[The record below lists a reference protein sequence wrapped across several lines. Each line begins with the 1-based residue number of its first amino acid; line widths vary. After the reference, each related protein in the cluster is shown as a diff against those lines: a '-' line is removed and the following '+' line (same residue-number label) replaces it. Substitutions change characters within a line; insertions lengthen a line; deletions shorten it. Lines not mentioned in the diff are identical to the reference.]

1 MEQPTGYSGLKPTKL
16 TKKEFE
22 KKYRSIKSKI
32 LEKQPEIKSKSQV
45 VNQMVLREMKEFPFF
60 NEKGEPVKKGGT
72 GYQFYYMSGGVAR
85 PASKRKAS
93 QKAAGQQRTKNL
105 KLSNEHLTKD
115 QLNRTKNLQAQLNKL
130 GFQADHKLEVQ
141 TTGPMVEQL
150 RRELKL
156 GLLTNKQ
163 YKNELLKLRRRGIGD
178 DPKNFQ
184 KLTGKENS
192 AKRSE
197 VEKKNKAL
205 EKLEKTKLS
214 DRYSQK
220 GMNFK
225 LLFSR
230 NNNSNSNGKNGKNN
244 GVVNNQFKLNTQTP
258 TLGKGR
264 VTLSDIL
271 PQQRDEMKGF
281 PLV

>member
-1 MEQPTGYSGLKPTKL
+1 MEKPAGYGGLKPTKL

-32 LEKQPEIKSKSQV
+32 LEKQPDIKSKSQV
-45 VNQMVLREMKEFPFF
+45 VNRMVLNEMKEFPYWDS
-60 NEKGEPVKKGGT
+60 KGDPIKKGGT

-93 QKAAGQQRTKNL
+93 QNAARINRNQNL

-115 QLNRTKNLQAQLNKL
+115 QLDRTRKLQLAMNKA

-141 TTGPMVEQL
+141 TTGPMIQQL
-150 RRELKL
+150 RRELQL
-156 GLLTNKQ
+156 GLLNKKQ
-163 YKNELLKLRRRGIGD
+163 YQNELLKLRKKNIGD

-197 VEKKNKAL
+197 VERKNKAL

-214 DRYSQK
+214 DRYSKK
-220 GMNFK
+220 GMNYK
-225 LLFSR
+225 LLFNPKSTKGKAGV
-230 NNNSNSNGKNGKNN
+230 SNDD
-244 GVVNNQFKLNTQTP
+244 FKLKKDVP
-258 TLGKGR
+258 SLSGK
-264 VTLSDIL
+264 TKLSDFL
-271 PQQRDEMKGF
+271 PQPVDSVAGF
-281 PLV
+281 GLV

>member
-258 TLGKGR
+258 SLGKGR

>member
-93 QKAAGQQRTKNL
+93 QNAARQQRTKNL

>member
-22 KKYRSIKSKI
+22 KKYRSIKSRI
-32 LEKQPEIKSKSQV
+32 LEKQPEIKSKSQI
-45 VNQMVLREMKEFPFF
+45 VNQMVLREMKEFPFW
-60 NEKGEPVKKGGT
+60 NEKGEPIKKGGT

-85 PASKRKAS
+85 PASKRIAS
-93 QKAAGQQRTKNL
+93 QRAAKKQRTKNL
-105 KLSNEHLTKD
+105 KLSNEHLSKD
-115 QLNRTKNLQAQLNKL
+115 QLNRTKDLQSALNKL

-156 GLLTNKQ
+156 GLLTKKEYN
-163 YKNELLKLRRRGIGD
+163 NELLKLRRRGIGD

-205 EKLEKTKLS
+205 QKLEKTKLS
-214 DRYSQK
+214 DRYAKK
-220 GMNFK
+220 GMNYK
-225 LLFSR
+225 LLFDLKR
-230 NNNSNSNGKNGKNN
+230 KA
-244 GVVNNQFKLNTQTP
+244 GVANDDFRLNT
-258 TLGKGR
+258 KGPKLDTGR
-264 VTLSDIL
+264 PKLSDFL
-271 PQQRDEMKGF
+271 PQPVDNVAGF
-281 PLV
+281 GLV